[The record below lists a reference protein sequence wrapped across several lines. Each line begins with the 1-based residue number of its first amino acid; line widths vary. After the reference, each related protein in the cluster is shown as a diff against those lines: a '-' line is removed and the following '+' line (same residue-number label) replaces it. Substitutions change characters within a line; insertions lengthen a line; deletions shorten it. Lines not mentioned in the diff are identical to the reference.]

1 VLSNEKMHRIFAER
15 PAVRRYGLG
24 VFPNPTTVYRAY
36 LSALLVTVLVTLET
50 VLVTFTSTGNCYEP
64 IRKTRD

>member
-36 LSALLVTVLVTLET
+36 LSALLVTVLVT
-50 VLVTFTSTGNCYEP
+50 FTSTGNCYEP